1 MNFTE
6 ALHAPTEAVLGYGR
20 SRGKYRM
27 KSDVGL
33 GPLNVRI
40 YIYIYIS
47 TALCLTLTAFQRPAT
62 SLCNSGELHH
72 NDVETFVFPDHR
84 VV

>member
-1 MNFTE
+1 METMVVNFTE

-33 GPLNVRI
+33 RPLNVRI
-40 YIYIYIS
+40 YIYIYQ
-47 TALCLTLTAFQRPAT
+47 QR
-62 SLCNSGELHH
+62 
-72 NDVETFVFPDHR
+72 FVLR
-84 VV
+84 